1 MADSQPIDYSTA
13 QPTGI
18 RTNHLC
24 YRLLQRIDIFRT
36 LLYAIVLAGAAF
48 SAPQCNAQVVVAD
61 TMGVRIYF
69 KQSKVELLP
78 DLHHNAERLD
88 SFITELKKIQSDPN
102 YRFRSV
108 NIMGGA
114 SPEGTKRFNNW
125 LSRQRAD
132 RITEY
137 LFEHAKS
144 PLSED
149 QITYEYPGV
158 DWEGLKR
165 YVLNDPDVPNRE
177 EVLYIIDH
185 PGDGDDRVQRLKK
198 LNWAIPWLYL
208 YQKYYPPLRA
218 SQVQIIF
225 DRVFRLDSIKKELR
239 KFSITTPIKLP
250 ELKFVPRPML
260 PFYAAL
266 KTNMIYDAALIP
278 NVGIDVYMGGN
289 WSVTVNWE
297 YAWWKND
304 NSHWYW
310 RVYGGDIEMRKWF
323 GKKAQEKPLTGHHIG
338 PYFQLVTYDF
348 ELGHRGY
355 QGRRWT
361 KAAGIA
367 YGYSLPIKA
376 RLNLDF
382 TLGLGYHWGQFYEYK
397 PIDTHYVWQKTR
409 RRKAITPTKIEVS
422 LVWLIGHLNSND
434 PAERRNGR

>member
-1 MADSQPIDYSTA
+1 M
-13 QPTGI
+13 
-18 RTNHLC
+18 
-24 YRLLQRIDIFRT
+24 
-36 LLYAIVLAGAAF
+36 
-48 SAPQCNAQVVVAD
+48 
-61 TMGVRIYF
+61 
-69 KQSKVELLP
+69 
-78 DLHHNAERLD
+78 
-88 SFITELKKIQSDPN
+88 
-102 YRFRSV
+102 
-108 NIMGGA
+108 
-114 SPEGTKRFNNW
+114 
-125 LSRQRAD
+125 
-132 RITEY
+132 
-137 LFEHAKS
+137 
-144 PLSED
+144 
-149 QITYEYPGV
+149 
-158 DWEGLKR
+158 
-165 YVLNDPDVPNRE
+165 LNDPDVPNRE

>member
-1 MADSQPIDYSTA
+1 MLQKKNIHSALLSSV
-13 QPTGI
+13 
-18 RTNHLC
+18 LC
-24 YRLLQRIDIFRT
+24 IGAFFTTLQ
-36 LLYAIVLAGAAF
+36 
-48 SAPQCNAQVVVAD
+48 SNAQIVVTD

-78 DLHHNAERLD
+78 DLHQNAERLD
-88 SFITELKKIQSDPN
+88 SFITELNKIQSDPR
-102 YRFRSV
+102 YHFRSV

-114 SPEGTKRFNNW
+114 SPEGTIRFNNW

-137 LFEHAKS
+137 IHEHAAH
-144 PLSED
+144 PLNED

-165 YVLNDPDVPNRE
+165 YVMDDPDVPDRE
-177 EVLYIIDH
+177 QVLYIIDH
-185 PGDGDDRVQRLKK
+185 PGDGDDRVARLKK
-198 LNWAIPWLYL
+198 LNWSIPWLYL
-208 YQKYYPPLRA
+208 YKKYYPPLRA

-225 DRVFRLDSIKKELR
+225 DRVFRLDSIKKEIR
-239 KFSITTPIKLP
+239 RFNIATPVNLPKLH
-250 ELKFVPRPML
+250 LKPRPML

-266 KTNMIYDAALIP
+266 KTNMLYDAALIP
-278 NVGIDVYMGGN
+278 NVGIDVYMGNN

-297 YAWWKND
+297 YAWWKSD
-304 NSHWYW
+304 AVHWYW

-323 GKKAQEKPLTGHHIG
+323 GKKALEKPLTGHHIG

-348 ELGHRGY
+348 ELGHTGY

-361 KAAGIA
+361 KAAGVA
-367 YGYSLPIKA
+367 YGYSLPIKN

-382 TLGLGYHWGQFYEYK
+382 TLGLGYHWGEFYEYK
-397 PIDTHYVWQKTR
+397 PIDTHYVWQKTH

-434 PAERRNGR
+434 PEERRYGE